1 MSPKSKKVFPRS
13 TVKDFH
19 HDGDIKITNST
30 LDHAD
35 YLQNHLRLTDVREC
49 MIHGA
54 TPWRALHY
62 PLKRSDAVTWTA
74 LYQDVPVCMFGVVPI
89 SSEDGFKTGSIWLLG
104 THMIDEHPRKFLP
117 VSRKMLNYIA
127 EDWDVLENVVPIDHT
142 KTLNWLN
149 WLDFMFGEDVVKING
164 FACVR
169 FVRCAPNIEV
179 TFE

>member
-1 MSPKSKKVFPRS
+1 MSARSKKVFPKS
-13 TVKDFH
+13 TAKDFH
-19 HDGDIKITNST
+19 HDGDIRITTAT
-30 LDHAD
+30 LDHAE

-62 PLKRSDAVTWTA
+62 PLKRKDAITWTG
-74 LYQDVPVCMFGVVPI
+74 LYKNVPVCMFGVVPI
-89 SSEDGFKTGSIWLLG
+89 NSEDGFKTGSIWLLG
-104 THMIDEHPRKFLP
+104 THMIDQYPRKFLP
-117 VSRKMLNYIA
+117 LTRQMLDYIA
-127 EDWDVLENVVPIDHT
+127 EDWDVLENVVPIDHQ

-149 WLDFMFGEDVVKING
+149 WLDFMFGEDIVKING

-169 FVRCAPNIEV
+169 FVRCAPSIEV